1 MTRLR
6 EQLLQWS
13 VPVALACALLL
24 AAGLGGALLL
34 TGLVLLVLKAAMI
47 TLLFAWFRWRFPPV
61 LALGCAGPMNFGG
74 PTIAAAFALV
84 LLLGAIGFDLTAT
97 VATLVALWLGLG
109 LHPRLRQ
116 AVASTLHEMLNPRT
130 AITADASGS
139 EHQPPPPVLLPA
151 APELSQR
158 PVLALPP
165 RRIRT
170 PFSLRFAIAEEADI
184 AGAIRLALEAVQT
197 VPDLIAEPPPHC
209 RVAHLRVGAVIVEL
223 GGMILSDPDATA
235 KPTDLIRAVVCARFA
250 DAGVPLVTPN
260 GAAVAWWAPEI

>member
-47 TLLFAWFRWRFPPV
+47 TLLFAWFSWHFPPI
-61 LALGCAGPMNFGG
+61 LALRAGATNFGG
-74 PTIAAAFALV
+74 PTIATAFALM

-97 VATLVALWLGLG
+97 LATLVALWLGLG

-130 AITADASGS
+130 AITADPSGS
-139 EHQPPPPVLLPA
+139 EHQPPPRVLLPV

-197 VPDLIAEPPPHC
+197 APDLLAEPPPHC
-209 RVAHLRVGAVIVEL
+209 RVVHLRVGAVIVEL
-223 GGMILSDPDATA
+223 GGMTLSDPDATT
-235 KPTDLIRAVVCARFA
+235 KPMDLIRAVVCARFA

-260 GAAVAWWAPEI
+260 GAAIAWWAPEI

>member
-116 AVASTLHEMLNPRT
+116 AVVSTLHART

-139 EHQPPPPVLLPA
+139 PPPVLLPA

-158 PVLALPP
+158 PILTLPP

-197 VPDLIAEPPPHC
+197 VPDLLAEPPPHC
-209 RVAHLRVGAVIVEL
+209 RVVHLRVGAVIVEL
-223 GGMILSDPDATA
+223 GGMILSDPHATA
-235 KPTDLIRAVVCARFA
+235 KPTDLIRAVVCDRFA

>member
-24 AAGLGGALLL
+24 AAELGGALLL

-47 TLLFAWFRWRFPPV
+47 TLLFAWFRWRFPPI
-61 LALGCAGPMNFGG
+61 LALGCAGPTNFGG
-74 PTIAAAFALV
+74 PTIATAFALV
-84 LLLGAIGFDLTAT
+84 LLLGAIGFDLTAI

-116 AVASTLHEMLNPRT
+116 AVVSTLHDMLNPRT

-139 EHQPPPPVLLPA
+139 EHQPPPPVT
-151 APELSQR
+151 PELSQR

-165 RRIRT
+165 RGIRT
-170 PFSLRFAIAEEADI
+170 PFSLRFAIAEETDI

-197 VPDLIAEPPPHC
+197 VPDLLAEPPPHC
-209 RVAHLRVGAVIVEL
+209 RVVHLRVGAVIVEL
-223 GGMILSDPDATA
+223 GGMILSDSDATT

>member
-13 VPVALACALLL
+13 LPVALAT
-24 AAGLGGALLL
+24 GLGGALLL
-34 TGLVLLVLKAAMI
+34 TGPVLLVLKAAMI
-47 TLLFAWFRWRFPPV
+47 TLLFAWFRWRFPPN
-61 LALGCAGPMNFGG
+61 LALGCAGPTNFGG
-74 PTIAAAFALV
+74 PTIAMAFALV

-116 AVASTLHEMLNPRT
+116 AFVSILLDMLNPR
-130 AITADASGS
+130 ITIAADASGS
-139 EHQPPPPVLLPA
+139 EHQPPPVLLPVT
-151 APELSQR
+151 PELSQR

-165 RRIRT
+165 RRSRT

-197 VPDLIAEPPPHC
+197 VPDLLAEPPPHC
-209 RVAHLRVGAVIVEL
+209 RVVHLRVGAVILEL
-223 GGMILSDPDATA
+223 GGMILSDPEATT

-260 GAAVAWWAPEI
+260 GAAIAWWAPEI